1 MSQQCAAQPAHA
13 TLEPQSH
20 VPFVPS
26 AEVNRLG
33 ERLLDI
39 GRAEEARVLF
49 EMAAGEDP
57 SCGQYANNL
66 AVARFQTGDL
76 PGAMR
81 GMEHALVGQGD
92 HRLFTLN
99 FADLARTRP
108 RFLRRGIEHCRSYLE
123 AAGRDEQVA
132 EALALLEGD
141 LAVADASFAA
151 AVTKMPHHALMKV
164 NGSAEA
170 AHFVQMGRNIV
181 EDLLN
186 YFGELRRAETVLDF
200 GVGLGRVMWPLMQQL
215 PGARFIGFDVDPM
228 MLGTVSGI
236 KEFDGVEI
244 VSTTHDIPDNTVDAT
259 YVISVFTHL
268 DHTTDYWLWELNR
281 VLKPGGRAFV
291 TYHDETLYDKIR
303 KTTPE
308 TRDFKGRT
316 ILGSGAEGSTRVA
329 TFYETA
335 EWERTVG
342 RFFRVVRTAP
352 RGLHGHQSFSI
363 LEKGEA
369 RVDALDFH
377 RTYVK
382 DLERELFDMRAKAKL
397 EY

>member
-1 MSQQCAAQPAHA
+1 MSQQYA
-13 TLEPQSH
+13 TQSARATVEPRTQ

-39 GRAEEARVLF
+39 GRAEEARLLF
-49 EMAAGEDP
+49 EMAVGEEP
-57 SCGQYANNL
+57 SCGQYSNNL

-81 GMEHALVGQGD
+81 GMEHAIGGQGD

-108 RFLRRGIEHCRSYLE
+108 RFLRRGIEHCRAYLE
-123 AAGRDEQVA
+123 TAGPDEQVA
-132 EALALLEGD
+132 AALAQLESD
-141 LAVADASFAA
+141 LQIADASFAA

-170 AHFVQMGRNIV
+170 AHFVQMGKNIV
-181 EDLLN
+181 SDLLGH
-186 YFGELRRAETVLDF
+186 FGELRRAETVLDF
-200 GVGLGRVMWPLMQQL
+200 GVGLGRVLWPLTQEL

-228 MLGTVSGI
+228 MLGTIARI
-236 KEFDGVEI
+236 KEFEGVDI
-244 VSTTHDIPDNTVDAT
+244 VATTHDIPDNTVDAT

-303 KTTPE
+303 NKTPE

-316 ILGSGAEGSTRVA
+316 ILGAGAEGSTRVA

-363 LEKGEA
+363 LEKGDA
-369 RVDALDFH
+369 TVDALGLH

-382 DLERELFDMRAKAKL
+382 DLERELFEMRAKANL